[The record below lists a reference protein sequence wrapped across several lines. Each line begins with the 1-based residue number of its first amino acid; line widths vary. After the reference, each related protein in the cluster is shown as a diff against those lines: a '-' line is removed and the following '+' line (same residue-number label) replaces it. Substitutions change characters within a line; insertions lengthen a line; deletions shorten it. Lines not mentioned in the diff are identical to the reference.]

1 MSWQCRRLNRKRRR
15 FFVELLENRLLLA
28 GDISQ
33 VGYFDTW
40 DGGIIRS
47 TDIAGIAYHPSGRL
61 YLADSEINE
70 LSSIFNGDNIFE
82 TSLSGD
88 QVYGEI
94 ASGNSEPT
102 GITFNE
108 FDGYFY
114 VTNDTGDKLVT
125 RYDSNLNNSLYEFAP
140 QDDVSGAVDPEG
152 ITSDPSTGF
161 LYVVDGHNG
170 DRQVLTYRLD
180 LSNPNAATRDVIFQ
194 GVFSVASRTEDAEG
208 IAFHEPSGHLFLID
222 GAQESIF
229 EYTTFGAFVEEY
241 DISGFSPE
249 PSAPQ
254 GLTFGPT
261 SSTSDDPSALSL
273 YIADGGS
280 DNFPDGGVYEA
291 AIDVNLPPV
300 LAAIGAQS
308 VEEGSRLTFTA
319 SATDPDLPANNLSF
333 SLDSDAPAGAT
344 IHPITGE
351 FNWTPAEAQ
360 GPAMYSVT
368 VRVTEDGAPT
378 RGRLRDHQHHRQ

>member
-1 MSWQCRRLNRKRRR
+1 MSWQRRRTDRKRRR
-15 FFVELLENRLLLA
+15 FSVELLEDRRLLA

-40 DGGIIRS
+40 DGGVIRS

-70 LSSIFNGDNIFE
+70 LPSIFNGDNVFE

-88 QVYGEI
+88 QVYRGI
-94 ASGNSEPT
+94 ASGNDEPT

-108 FDGYFY
+108 FDGQFY

-125 RYDSNLNNSLYEFAP
+125 RYDSNLNNPLYEFAP
-140 QDDVSGAVDPEG
+140 QDDMPGAVDPEG

-161 LYVVDGHNG
+161 LYVADGSAG
-170 DRQVLTYRLD
+170 DRQVLIYSLD
-180 LSNPNAATRDVIFQ
+180 LSNPDEATRDVIYQ
-194 GVFSVASRTEDAEG
+194 GAFSVADQMGDAEG

-222 GAQESIF
+222 GTQDLIF
-229 EYTTFGAFVEEY
+229 EYTTAGRLVQEY
-241 DISGFSPE
+241 DISRFSPK
-249 PSAPQ
+249 PSTPQ

-291 AIDVNLPPV
+291 VVDVNLPPV

-308 VEEGSRLTFTA
+308 VDEGSPLTFTA
-319 SATDPDLPANNLSF
+319 LATDMDPYASNFSF
-333 SLDSDAPAGAT
+333 SLDSVRRLGRPSIRLPVSSAG
-344 IHPITGE
+344 
-351 FNWTPAEAQ
+351 
-360 GPAMYSVT
+360 YLLKR
-368 VRVTEDGAPT
+368 RVPQCT
-378 RGRLRDHQHHRQ
+378 R